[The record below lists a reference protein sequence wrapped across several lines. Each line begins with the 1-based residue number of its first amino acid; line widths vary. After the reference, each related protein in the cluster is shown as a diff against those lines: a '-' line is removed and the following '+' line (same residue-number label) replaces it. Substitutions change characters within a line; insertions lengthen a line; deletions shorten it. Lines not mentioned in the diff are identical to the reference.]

1 MVKKKKTLKKS
12 ILSCTIPFMLLM
24 CVILSAV
31 QIISTRNILYT
42 RYESYI
48 RNILSYVQGEID
60 VDDLA
65 ECMKSGV
72 ESEKYKALQK
82 VLDNCRDRLDIHFIY
97 VIEPLNTERF
107 NNIRNVIAG
116 VSKDEYENL
125 ADELVYLNMPT
136 GDSYSPETA
145 AKYLNAYRSGKL
157 SFFEEVSEWG
167 DDYTGLLPLFDS
179 RGKAVAALCVDVD
192 VAEMHSILHN
202 EAIAVILLIML
213 FGIAFVVIFIGWSV
227 RSITDPIERL
237 EKSVVDFA
245 SKCKDQ
251 KDPAALVID
260 VPEIRTNNEVETL
273 AHAVSEMGDAMQDY
287 LKGMVTAENAARAA
301 QKIAELKA
309 SISSGMVYA
318 HIVQTLIRGY
328 KSLYYVDIDTEEFT
342 EYKMDEE
349 TDRLIEKPSKY
360 NFFDKCLELAY
371 SYVHPDDRDT
381 FIKTMDRETLL
392 KALDQDKTLMLTY
405 RIVVNDTATYV
416 NIKIA
421 RVAGD
426 EKHIIVGV
434 ADVDKQTKQLKL
446 TERLQEE
453 RIAYERINALT
464 GDFICIYVILP
475 KNGAYREYSA
485 ADSFEEYKLP
495 KEGRDFFALAREKGA
510 KLVYPGDLDRYLSVF
525 TEENVMA
532 EIRRS
537 GMYTL
542 TYRLIIGGRPTH
554 VQLRAAMVEEKDGP
568 RLIVGINNIES
579 HVRQEEEYENQ
590 LAEAQR
596 EANRDALTGV
606 KNKHAYLDAEA
617 QLDRQIAK
625 HRAPEFAIAMIDV
638 NDLKLINDT
647 HGHQAGD
654 QYLRDASGIICNI
667 FKHSPVFRVGGDE
680 FAVIVQDK
688 DYECIEEL
696 MGKVRDHNIKAIK
709 EGGIVIACGMSR
721 FDNDVCVAQVFERA
735 DTLMYKNKNDL
746 KTKKDRILLF

>member
-1 MVKKKKTLKKS
+1 MVKKKKTLKNS
-12 ILSCTIPFMLLM
+12 ILSYTIPFILLM

-60 VDDLA
+60 TDDLA
-65 ECMKSGV
+65 ECMRSGV

-179 RGKAVAALCVDVD
+179 QGKAVAALCVDVD
-192 VAEMHSILHN
+192 IAEIHTILHN
-202 EAIAVILLIML
+202 EAITVILLTML
-213 FGIAFVVIFIGWSV
+213 LGIAFVVVFIGWSV

-237 EKSVVDFA
+237 EESVVDFA

-260 VPEIRTNNEVETL
+260 VPKLRTNNEVETL
-273 AHAVSEMGDAMQDY
+273 AHAISEMSEAMQDY
-287 LKGMVTAENAARAA
+287 LKGMVTAENAA
-301 QKIAELKA
+301 IAEQK
-309 SISSGMVYA
+309 
-318 HIVQTLIRGY
+318 R
-328 KSLYYVDIDTEEFT
+328 
-342 EYKMDEE
+342 
-349 TDRLIEKPSKY
+349 R
-360 NFFDKCLELAY
+360 
-371 SYVHPDDRDT
+371 
-381 FIKTMDRETLL
+381 
-392 KALDQDKTLMLTY
+392 
-405 RIVVNDTATYV
+405 
-416 NIKIA
+416 
-421 RVAGD
+421 
-426 EKHIIVGV
+426 
-434 ADVDKQTKQLKL
+434 
-446 TERLQEE
+446 
-453 RIAYERINALT
+453 
-464 GDFICIYVILP
+464 
-475 KNGAYREYSA
+475 
-485 ADSFEEYKLP
+485 
-495 KEGRDFFALAREKGA
+495 
-510 KLVYPGDLDRYLSVF
+510 
-525 TEENVMA
+525 MA
-532 EIRRS
+532 
-537 GMYTL
+537 
-542 TYRLIIGGRPTH
+542 
-554 VQLRAAMVEEKDGP
+554 
-568 RLIVGINNIES
+568 
-579 HVRQEEEYENQ
+579 
-590 LAEAQR
+590 

-647 HGHQAGD
+647 HGHRAGD
-654 QYLRDASGIICNI
+654 QYLRDACKIICQI
-667 FKHSPVFRVGGDE
+667 FKLSPVFRVGGDE
-680 FAVIVQDK
+680 FAVIVRDK

-746 KTKKDRILLF
+746 KTKKDQIMIF